1 MPETFYTFTQGVD
14 ANGNVFNYGDEKE
27 RADIAKLKPDNIP
40 VGTRIVSATPLQ
52 PQTLYGGTWV
62 EESYHNFNGDY
73 VYTKLSNAEA
83 TTPATPETNGGSND
97 SE

>member
-1 MPETFYTFTQGVD
+1 MPETFYTFTQGTD
-14 ANGNVFNYGDEKE
+14 SAGNVFKYGDEYA
-27 RADIAKLKPDNIP
+27 RAELEKLKPDNIP